1 MSTHVR
7 RHPNTSSPDRSIP
20 VTREALA
27 RVEAEA
33 VRLDAS
39 LAAARAEARRTGVMG
54 DHNAPTVLAAGEL
67 HLVLSRLRALQEILA
82 AARVV
87 ESDGVAALGS
97 RVTVRDAAG
106 ELEDYILVAPGLVEM
121 AHAEPPVSR
130 VSCESPVGSALLGR
144 RAGDEVDV
152 AAPDAIVRVRLVHV
166 E

>member
-1 MSTHVR
+1 MSTRHSIRTACQTSSRPPDRLPCYPAALPGACVELTRDAAGSLLDAAKEPGMSTHVR

-106 ELEDYILVAPGLVEM
+106 E
-121 AHAEPPVSR
+121 
-130 VSCESPVGSALLGR
+130 
-144 RAGDEVDV
+144 
-152 AAPDAIVRVRLVHV
+152 
-166 E
+166 